1 MISLKTKIMMMI
13 KKSLLIVVF
22 TLMCSVFG
30 NAQNTESD
38 KIQQLK
44 IAFFT
49 EELNLTASEAKRF
62 WPVYTKHNKKYEE
75 LRSEKWSKIKSRLDT
90 IENLSSKESDE
101 LLLDY
106 MNYKRTR
113 VEYREEFVK
122 NLKEVISPKQ
132 IMMLKKA
139 EYDFHKKLLKQ
150 YQSDK
155 TSNK

>member
-1 MISLKTKIMMMI
+1 MMI
-13 KKSLLIVVF
+13 KKILFLVVF
-22 TLMCSVFG
+22 SVACSFFG
-30 NAQNTESD
+30 TAQNTESD

-75 LRSEKWSKIKSRLDT
+75 LRSKEWSTIKSRLDN
-90 IENLSSKESDE
+90 IKNLSENASDE
-101 LLLDY
+101 LLKDY
-106 MNYKRTR
+106 MKYKKTR
-113 VEYREEFVK
+113 VEYREVFVED
-122 NLKEVISPKQ
+122 LKKVISPKQ

-139 EYDFHKKLLKQ
+139 EYDFHKKLLNQ

-155 TSNK
+155 SSKN

>member
-1 MISLKTKIMMMI
+1 MI
-13 KKSLLIVVF
+13 KKSILLIVF
-22 TLMCSVFG
+22 TLIFGFNG
-30 NAQNTESD
+30 NAQDTESD
-38 KIQQLK
+38 KIEQLK

-62 WPVYTKHNKKYEE
+62 WPVYTKHNNKYEK
-75 LRSEKWSKIKSRLDT
+75 LRSTEWSDIKSGLNN
-90 IENLSSKESDE
+90 IKNLSQEESNQ
-101 LLLDY
+101 LLNDY
-106 MNYKRTR
+106 LAYKRTR
-113 VEYREEFVK
+113 VEYREDFVN

-155 TSNK
+155 SSKE